1 MRSDRLSKKSDKST
15 DIIKKENVIK
25 KVLENDI
32 FVYEPNKNNDVLTIG
47 YTVQNLIMLL
57 KNGVCIT
64 WGMNRST
71 LGRRCQ
77 DSQADS
83 YVPKPI
89 KIPAKVVDVVCGRQ
103 HCLARGVNYKVYC
116 WGYNTHGQLGLSGL
130 SNKSSLEQDEPA
142 EIQTFSN
149 IKVKQIYASGNSSFA
164 ITDGGNSLYG
174 WGDNRHGQLGL
185 NIRQKQIEVPT
196 KIEMKQKISQEF
208 IIALKKDGSKTYLCE
223 LYRPASS
230 ISQAML
236 FFQNKQL
243 HFKEIDLINEKS
255 NLDIQEQQIRKRLE
269 FGKNANVL

>member
-1 MRSDRLSKKSDKST
+1 MSKKSEKSS
-15 DIIKKENVIK
+15 DLNKKDLTNK
-25 KVLENDI
+25 KVLEKDI
-32 FVYEPNKNNDVLTIG
+32 FVYEPNKDNDVLTIG

-57 KNGVCIT
+57 KNGVCIS

-83 YVPKPI
+83 YVPRPL
-89 KIPAKVVDVVCGRQ
+89 KIPTKVVDVVCGRQ
-103 HCLARGVNYKVYC
+103 HCMARGANYKVYS
-116 WGYNTHGQLGLSGL
+116 WGYNTQGQLGLSGL
-130 SNKSSLEQDEPA
+130 TTKSSVEQDEPA

-174 WGDNRHGQLGL
+174 WGDNKQGQLGL
-185 NIRQKQIEVPT
+185 NKNQPKIETPT

-208 IIALKKDGSKTYLCE
+208 ILALKKDGSKTYLCE
-223 LYRPASS
+223 LYRPAST

-236 FFQNKQL
+236 YFQNKQL
-243 HFKEIDLINEKS
+243 HFKEMELIYERS
-255 NLDIQEQQIRKRLE
+255 VLELQEQEIRKRLV
-269 FGKNANVL
+269 FGKNPNVFLL